1 MGVDAGSVYSSI
13 RIRLTDLDNDLKGV
27 YARLGQLEAN
37 ITKTTVPAQKN
48 FKDMFAA
55 VFTGQAALELAK
67 KGLDLLVSGIKDS
80 IRVATESQEMISK
93 YDVVFGGM
101 GDQSEEAANRF
112 SKAFDLAGATSKEML
127 SNTGNLL
134 QGMGATKEESL
145 DLSLKV
151 NTLASDLASF
161 TNNQGGASA
170 ASEALTKALLG
181 EKESM
186 KTLGI
191 AILDSD
197 VNARLAQKGQDGL
210 TGTALKLA
218 KAQATLEL
226 ITEQSKNAIG
236 DYARTADSA
245 ANVQKRS
252 AESTKELQITIGTGL
267 NGAVKAANLLWIGF
281 SEGLSKVIKR
291 SEGVGELKGATD
303 DLISSSKLYKDI
315 TDQLATSSDT
325 LTGKERDLL
334 ANRQQLARLDME
346 KALAE
351 LSKGYKDSAEQ
362 IGKLSSK
369 EKSREADLASYT
381 ALMRTLN
388 NVTSQNP
395 TIAAEAAKAA
405 GVTIEQGRLAYAAAA
420 KGMEDANRSQITS
433 SQKLSDAELKHKESI
448 YAIARAIN
456 SGAGPSIEIYKNTN
470 KALYDEIIAA
480 TIAVKEEDE
489 ATKKKSE
496 TDKKAASD
504 AQARIDADQKYIEQ
518 RKIVTGVLEDNKT
531 EYQKIQ
537 DQIDSI
543 NLKWAA
549 GSINEKDRQK
559 ALDILIGKQKELN
572 KTKDELLEKVNNLGK
587 AEESESEKAKDAL
600 IEQVKA
606 LKLAPEQEQ
615 LAIDKINEYY
625 ATLEKKESFNQFAK
639 NASIILSTATSMYS
653 AYADLINQLNKN
665 EVEEQERALDKETK
679 ALTEALDERQ
689 KLESD
694 YLEAQ
699 QDAQDEALKSKYDG
713 VSSELDAEL
722 QQKLYTAGLTTAST
736 VEQYQAELD
745 AAIATGDATA
755 IDEAQKALEKA
766 TLEKEYA
773 DKQTALKAQQAA
785 DQLALDTKQADDKA
799 ALEKKQ
805 AAEKTALDEAQAK
818 KKAQIEYKA
827 ALTSWQMQLTL
838 AIASAAQAV
847 LAAFQSGM
855 AYPFIGPATG
865 AAFAAAAAVTGAI
878 QVSAVKAAKPVL
890 AYATG
895 GIVPGSSMVGDL
907 VQANVNSGEMVLTT
921 AQQAKLFALING
933 GGSNNSTT
941 SPTVFQI
948 GTVIGSA
955 SGLRELNRLLA
966 KYGSIEQKRTGK

>member
-93 YDVVFGGM
+93 YDTVFGGM

-236 DYARTADSA
+236 DYARTQDSA
-245 ANVQKRS
+245 ANTQKR
-252 AESTKELQITIGTGL
+252 AEESTKKLQIAVGTAL
-267 NGAVKAANLLWIGF
+267 NPAVTLSASLWAKVSSALAEVITKQTELGAAEKAVK
-281 SEGLSKVIKR
+281 EGTATTEQRILALKNQKKELESIR
-291 SEGVGELKGATD
+291 STEKYIDIDGKAYASDQAKSDAMEIAQIQS
-303 DLISSSKLYKDI
+303 LI
-315 TDQLATSSDT
+315 DT
-325 LTGKERDLL
+325 LQRQAAIEKGIATAKSKADADALAKEQAKAKQIQDTIDSYSKERD
-334 ANRQQLARLDME
+334 
-346 KALAE
+346 
-351 LSKGYKDSAEQ
+351 
-362 IGKLSSK
+362 
-369 EKSREADLASYT
+369 
-381 ALMRTLN
+381 
-388 NVTSQNP
+388 
-395 TIAAEAAKAA
+395 
-405 GVTIEQGRLAYAAAA
+405 
-420 KGMEDANRSQITS
+420 
-433 SQKLSDAELKHKESI
+433 
-448 YAIARAIN
+448 
-456 SGAGPSIEIYKNTN
+456 
-470 KALYDEIIAA
+470 
-480 TIAVKEEDE
+480 
-489 ATKKKSE
+489 
-496 TDKKAASD
+496 
-504 AQARIDADQKYIEQ
+504 
-518 RKIVTGVLEDNKT
+518 IVTGILKDNES

-572 KTKDELLEKVNNLGK
+572 KTKDELLEKVNTLGK

-689 KLESD
+689 ELESD

-699 QDAQDEALKSKYDG
+699 QDAQDDALKKQQESDKDYLEAQQEAQDDALSTKYDS
-713 VSSELDAEL
+713 VSNELDAEL
-722 QQKLYTAGLTTAST
+722 QAKLYSAGLTTAST
-736 VEQYQAELD
+736 IEQYQEELN
-745 AAIATGDATA
+745 AAIASGDAEA
-755 IDEAQKALEKA
+755 IDAAQKALDKA

-773 DKQTALKAQQAA
+773 DKQTALKAQQVADQLVIDTKQAA
-785 DQLALDTKQADDKA
+785 DQKALEEKQAADTAALNKKQADDKA

-941 SPTVFQI
+941 SPTIFQI

>member
-245 ANVQKRS
+245 ANTQKRAS
-252 AESTKELQITIGTGL
+252 ESTKELQIAVGTAL
-267 NGAVKAANLLWIGF
+267 NPAVTLSASLWAKVSSALAEVITKQTELGAAEKAVK
-281 SEGLSKVIKR
+281 EGTATTEQRILALKNQKKELESIR
-291 SEGVGELKGATD
+291 STEKYIDIDGKAYASDQAKSDAMEIAQIQS
-303 DLISSSKLYKDI
+303 LI
-315 TDQLATSSDT
+315 DT
-325 LTGKERDLL
+325 LQRQAAIEKGIATAKSKADADALAKEQAKAKQIQDTIDSYSKERD
-334 ANRQQLARLDME
+334 
-346 KALAE
+346 
-351 LSKGYKDSAEQ
+351 
-362 IGKLSSK
+362 
-369 EKSREADLASYT
+369 
-381 ALMRTLN
+381 
-388 NVTSQNP
+388 
-395 TIAAEAAKAA
+395 
-405 GVTIEQGRLAYAAAA
+405 
-420 KGMEDANRSQITS
+420 
-433 SQKLSDAELKHKESI
+433 
-448 YAIARAIN
+448 
-456 SGAGPSIEIYKNTN
+456 
-470 KALYDEIIAA
+470 
-480 TIAVKEEDE
+480 
-489 ATKKKSE
+489 
-496 TDKKAASD
+496 
-504 AQARIDADQKYIEQ
+504 
-518 RKIVTGVLEDNKT
+518 IVTGILKDNES

-572 KTKDELLEKVNNLGK
+572 KTKDELLEKVNTLGK

-615 LAIDKINEYY
+615 LAIEKINEYY

-766 TLEKEYA
+766 TLEQEYA